1 MNASEDDAP
10 FLRILESMGIDKYD
24 PLVPT
29 ALNEYATR
37 LASELL
43 KDARDYAAH
52 AGRSDIEADDIKLAV
67 KLSDSHCAGIDANE
81 NVQMHI
87 QRQLQMKGLTQLAD
101 PESVLHRYPQDML
114 MQRTF
119 TFIPGAEAYT
129 KDDEVQLDNETQQDK
144 AISVRGGDV
153 QVRQQDT
160 GTASQQQG
168 LIRFQTG
175 SRIGNKKLNAAPG
188 FNDI

>member
-1 MNASEDDAP
+1 
-10 FLRILESMGIDKYD
+10 
-24 PLVPT
+24 
-29 ALNEYATR
+29 
-37 LASELL
+37 
-43 KDARDYAAH
+43 
-52 AGRSDIEADDIKLAV
+52 V

-175 SRIGNKKLNAAPG
+175 SRIGRSLYIYCFVCLYSQENQPRGVYITGGLWRQQFVMILCSLHAFSATLYVRQ
-188 FNDI
+188 